1 MENNNDQTDSKNDEI
16 ETAVQKGAEQN
27 SEPTTRPNINDINKR
42 NQEERKQE
50 RRSTYIVAGIVL
62 VLIIV
67 AAIYLFANK
76 IFGFYIFSS

>member
-1 MENNNDQTDSKNDEI
+1 MSKNDEI
-16 ETAVQKGAEQN
+16 ETTVQKGAEQN
-27 SEPTTRPNINDINKR
+27 SEATARVNIDDINKR
-42 NQEERKQE
+42 NAGERKRE
-50 RRSTYIVAGIVL
+50 KRSTYIVVGIVL

>member
-1 MENNNDQTDSKNDEI
+1 MENNNNRTDSKNDEI

-27 SEPTTRPNINDINKR
+27 FEPTARPNIDDINKR
-42 NQEERKQE
+42 NEEERKQE

-67 AAIYLFANK
+67 AAIYLFAK
-76 IFGFYIFSS
+76 